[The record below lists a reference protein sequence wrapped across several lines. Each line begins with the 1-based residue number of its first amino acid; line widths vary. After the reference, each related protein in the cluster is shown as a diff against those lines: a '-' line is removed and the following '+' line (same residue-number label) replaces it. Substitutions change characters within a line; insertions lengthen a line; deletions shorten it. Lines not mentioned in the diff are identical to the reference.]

1 MANASESVM
10 IVLPQGLLRFAQAC
24 ANDPDI
30 SSVVIAGLKLL
41 IEELEKL
48 DIPRDATVIHQH

>member
-10 IVLPQGLLRFAQAC
+10 IVLPQGLLRFAQVC
-24 ANDPDI
+24 ANDSDI

-41 IEELEKL
+41 IAELET
-48 DIPRDATVIHQH
+48 RDLSQDSALNREH